1 MIFSKEQRA
10 QAILFAEEERARGRK
25 VVLQDLAG
33 IENIDH
39 MTKSFANVTYFIGA
53 RKEERNG

>member
-1 MIFSKEQRA
+1 
-10 QAILFAEEERARGRK
+10 ERARGRK